1 MVHIM
6 KEKCIGIMICF
17 LLTVTVFPVS
27 GSESYGQYGGVD
39 SIINAGDKLMEPPS
53 IPIVSGPV
61 AAGPGIPLNFS
72 CVSYIQDETRLYYLW
87 DWGDG
92 NFSEWIGSFDSGEP
106 MFINYSWDE
115 TGTYEIRVKAKN
127 TQGNESDWSEP
138 HNISIAS
145 QITFSNIQL
154 GYVYLNIFPE
164 NNSYLFSYILET
176 IGACVVV
183 SLTYDLYLEATATEA
198 VHSVTFKM
206 INPIFGDNVTI
217 IDDDA
222 SDGFT
227 GFTIMDAIFWQL
239 SAYAYDEDGV
249 MIDVDTIEFFIF
261 LKIGKNQ
268 KAIGAI
274 GDLRQRFID
283 RILNK

>member
-17 LLTVTVFPVS
+17 LLTAIVLPVS
-27 GSESYGQYGGVD
+27 GSESYGQYGGVN

-61 AAGPGIPLNFS
+61 VAGPGISLNFS
-72 CVSYIQDETRLYYLW
+72 CVSKTSNETKLYYLW

-115 TGTYEIRVKAKN
+115 TGTYEIRLKAKDN
-127 TQGNESDWSEP
+127 QDNESDWSEP

-164 NNSYLFSYILET
+164 NNPYGHSNLLELF
-176 IGACVVV
+176 GAIIMV
-183 SLTYDLYLEATATEA
+183 SREYDLVLNATVTEA
-198 VHSVTFKM
+198 VHYVVFEA
-206 INPIFGDNVTI
+206 INILRGDNTSCDDTNVSNGVSGVLTI
-217 IDDDA
+217 
-222 SDGFT
+222 SRGL
-227 GFTIMDAIFWQL
+227 WQL
-239 SAYAYDEDGV
+239 SAYAYDENETL
-249 MIDVDTIEFFIF
+249 IDYDRIEFFLYLVFGSGGSSVEYIDM
-261 LKIGKNQ
+261 I
-268 KAIGAI
+268 
-274 GDLRQRFID
+274 RQRLLD
-283 RILNK
+283 RILA

>member
-17 LLTVTVFPVS
+17 LLTVTVFPVL
-27 GSESYGQYGGVD
+27 GSESYGQYGGVN

-92 NFSEWIGSFDSGEP
+92 NFSEWIGLFDSGEP
-106 MFINYSWDE
+106 MFINYSWNE

-127 TQGNESDWSEP
+127 NQSNESDWSEP

-154 GYVYLNIFPE
+154 GYVYINIFPE
-164 NNSYLFSYILET
+164 NNPYGYNNLLELFGVSIMIDRVNDL
-176 IGACVVV
+176 VV
-183 SLTYDLYLEATATEA
+183 EATVTEA
-198 VHSVTFKM
+198 VHSVVFEAVD
-206 INPIFGDNVTI
+206 PLWGDNTSC
-217 IDDDA
+217 DDTNV
-222 SDGFT
+222 SDGVS
-227 GFTIMDAIFWQL
+227 GVLTISSGLWQL
-239 SAYAYDEDGV
+239 TACAYDENRTLIDCDVIEYFLYIVLGSGGSLV
-249 MIDVDTIEFFIF
+249 GYIDMI
-261 LKIGKNQ
+261 
-268 KAIGAI
+268 
-274 GDLRQRFID
+274 RQRLFD
-283 RILNK
+283 RILA